1 VITPSIDPARDR
13 PPGDEPGSASSAAG
27 SAPDVAPAQAPGAD
41 LAEAPDAGPA
51 DAPADTSGPAG
62 AGLADRLTIRPPSW
76 LDRALDATIL
86 AAKAATLAC
95 AVDAFVNADSP
106 RLRGKAIRT
115 RALGYTAG
123 LALVPLVWRLLPE
136 RGGYPRG
143 LDLAVTLPLLIDA
156 GGNALGLY
164 EEAHIDDVVHF
175 LNAGIVAGI
184 AGALFATRTD
194 EPWQAALAG
203 TGTAIAAET
212 GWEIAE
218 YLAMR
223 AGADGMDLTY
233 ADTMADLVE
242 SALGAVLG
250 GVVTWLRMPR
260 DPAERRRGWRHAV
273 GGWRRSGEPIALLG
287 DRGTVAAG
295 AVNRLVSRARRSAR

>member
-1 VITPSIDPARDR
+1 MITPSIEPGRADA
-13 PPGDEPGSASSAAG
+13 PGDEPARVSGGSTDAAS
-27 SAPDVAPAQAPGAD
+27 
-41 LAEAPDAGPA
+41 
-51 DAPADTSGPAG
+51 DTSEFSARGPT
-62 AGLADRLTIRPPSW
+62 DRLTIRPPSW
-76 LDRALDATIL
+76 LDRALDASIL

-115 RALGYTAG
+115 RAIGYTAG
-123 LALVPLVWRLLPE
+123 LALVPVIWRLLPE
-136 RGGYPRG
+136 RGRYPRG

-164 EEAHIDDVVHF
+164 EEAHLDDVVHF

-203 TGTAIAAET
+203 TGTAVAAET

-233 ADTMADLVE
+233 KDTMADLAE
-242 SALGAVLG
+242 SSLGAVIG
-250 GVVTWLRMPR
+250 GIVTWLRMPR

-273 GGWRRSGEPIALLG
+273 GGWRQSGEPIALLG
-287 DRGTVAAG
+287 DRGTVAG
-295 AVNRLVSRARRSAR
+295 RAVERLVSGARGRAR